1 MLICFCLKLLI
12 FFFISTVNLPILRVP
27 ELFVGDLLI
36 PEVSEGIPKR
46 SNVLKKLIV
55 PQELFLFDI
64 GSNLYNL
71 FDWYI
76 IFLKVCQSR
85 LRWLK
90 FFHWAYVRCE
100 NVKLSIHNSESWF
113 VLNVKGNQQCF
124 AWLSTILKILLIK
137 INRL

>member
-12 FFFISTVNLPILRVP
+12 FFFISTVNLPILR

-36 PEVSEGIPKR
+36 PEDSEGIPKR

-71 FDWYI
+71 FD
-76 IFLKVCQSR
+76 
-85 LRWLK
+85 
-90 FFHWAYVRCE
+90 
-100 NVKLSIHNSESWF
+100 
-113 VLNVKGNQQCF
+113 
-124 AWLSTILKILLIK
+124 
-137 INRL
+137 

>member
-12 FFFISTVNLPILRVP
+12 FFFISTVNLPILR

-36 PEVSEGIPKR
+36 PEVSEGIPKH

-71 FDWYI
+71 FD
-76 IFLKVCQSR
+76 
-85 LRWLK
+85 
-90 FFHWAYVRCE
+90 
-100 NVKLSIHNSESWF
+100 
-113 VLNVKGNQQCF
+113 
-124 AWLSTILKILLIK
+124 
-137 INRL
+137 

>member
-36 PEVSEGIPKR
+36 TEVSEGIPKR

-90 FFHWAYVRCE
+90 FFHWA
-100 NVKLSIHNSESWF
+100 
-113 VLNVKGNQQCF
+113 
-124 AWLSTILKILLIK
+124 
-137 INRL
+137 